1 MKATMTVL
9 RARLLLPLVA
19 AGLLPAVAAAQSTQ
33 RPMPA
38 VSSPL
43 QEVPVSVRAQDLA
56 TGRVT
61 HAIVIDTPPG
71 EAQITVRSIQP
82 DSVIG
87 NYRIDFAALDVNGD
101 GFISREEAQANPALA
116 DEFNALDTAR
126 RGRLSREQ
134 LAGWLR

>member
-1 MKATMTVL
+1 MTVL
-9 RARLLLPLVA
+9 SARLLLPLFA
-19 AGLLPAVAAAQSTQ
+19 TSLLPGIAVAQSVQ

-38 VSSPL
+38 VSTPL
-43 QEVPVSVRAQDLA
+43 VETPVSVREQSLA
-56 TGRVT
+56 TGKVT
-61 HAIVIDTPPG
+61 HSTVIDTPPG
-71 EAQITVRSIQP
+71 EAQVTVRSIQP
-82 DSVIG
+82 DQVIG

-116 DEFNALDTAR
+116 DEFNALDSGR